1 MHLTITDNQELSF
14 IHPHQIPRMLMHQ
27 NIFLLGVG
35 DVGVDFCC
43 ADGAVSQHL
52 LDVADIHIL
61 LQQECGKGMA
71 KHVGRDVLAEA
82 GKAGIAADHKADGL
96 V

>member
-1 MHLTITDNQELSF
+1 
-14 IHPHQIPRMLMHQ
+14 MLMHQ
-27 NIFLLGVG
+27 NILLLGVG
-35 DVGVDFCC
+35 DVGIDFCC

-61 LQQECGKGMA
+61 LQQECGEGVA
-71 KHVGRDVLAEA
+71 KHVGRDVLTETS
-82 GKAGIAADHKADGL
+82 KAGIAADHKADGL